1 MNLPSRTDLPFFAYG
16 IFKPHQ
22 LDFSRIKELTEN
34 IVEGLVDGI
43 FKERDGIP
51 LLIKSN
57 CSNVKGCLV
66 NFCSGKENDAYNRI
80 VEIKPDEVYR
90 WDEIKVN
97 IKENEII
104 TANVLL
110 GKREQRGSSDLEN
123 CDEWDGKSDPLFKY
137 GLEEVEVILKDNPDF
152 DWEYRSLFRLQ
163 MAYTLLWSAIER
175 YASLKYHLG
184 KKADEKVYKIAEEKR
199 FIESLKKN
207 VKSARTV
214 FSAAD
219 LEKCTL
225 DPNNPDKSIRY
236 YYQIRSN
243 VVHRGKAV
251 TRDFETVKLSLK
263 ELLAIFKDLLNE
275 AFR

>member
-1 MNLPSRTDLPFFAYG
+1 MNLPNRKDLPFFAYG

-22 LDFSRIKELTEN
+22 LGFSRIKELTKSINEGK
-34 IVEGLVDGI
+34 VEGIL
-43 FKERDGIP
+43 KERDGVP
-51 LLIKSN
+51 LLIS
-57 CSNVKGCLV
+57 SSESWIKGFLIYF
-66 NFCSGKENDAYNRI
+66 NGGKEKEAYNRI
-80 VEIKPDEVYR
+80 TEIEPDVVYR

-163 MAYTLLWSAIER
+163 MAYALLWSAIER

-184 KKADEKVYKIAEEKR
+184 DQVCKKVFRIAEENS
-199 FIESLKKN
+199 FIESLKRN
-207 VKSARTV
+207 VASARTV

-219 LEKCTL
+219 LEKRTL
-225 DPNNPDKSIRY
+225 DPNDPGKSIRY

-243 VVHRGKAV
+243 AVHRGKAV

-263 ELLAIFKDLLNE
+263 ELLAIFRDLLNE